1 MDLFEAMRTTF
12 AAREF
17 TGDPLPDDTLAQ
29 ILDRARFAPSGGNR
43 QGWHVIVVRDRA
55 SREGLAAATLPAA
68 RRYTAQVKAGENPW
82 NTVEPTALDAATI
95 EGTEPNM
102 RLVEPLLRA
111 PVVLVVC
118 LDLRVVAAT
127 DQYLPRVGVIAGAS
141 IYPFVWN
148 VLLSARAHG
157 FGGTITTLAVSEE
170 PRIKALL
177 GIPSHVAVCA
187 VMPLGRPVTQLT
199 KLRRRPVAEFAVTE
213 RWDGAP
219 FGRGGRA

>member
-1 MDLFEAMRTTF
+1 MDLYEAMRTTF

-17 TGDPLPDDTLAQ
+17 TDDPLPDETLAQ

-55 SREGLAAATLPAA
+55 SREGLAKATMPAA
-68 RRYTAQVKAGENPW
+68 KRYTAQGKAGENPW
-82 NTVEPTALDAATI
+82 NSVDPTALDAATI
-95 EGTEPNM
+95 ERTEANV
-102 RLVEPLLRA
+102 RLIEPVLRA
-111 PVVLVVC
+111 PVVLVICV
-118 LDLRVVAAT
+118 DLKVVAAT
-127 DQYLPRVGVIAGAS
+127 DQYLKRVGVIAGAS

-170 PRIKALL
+170 PQIQSLL
-177 GIPSHVAVCA
+177 GIPPHVAVAA

-199 KLRRRPVAEFAVTE
+199 KLKRRPVAEFAVSE
-213 RWDGAP
+213 RWGGAP
-219 FGRGGRA
+219 FGQGSRG